1 MLFLCASKKDDVS
14 SRMTYSTAGSKM
26 VSSGRGKKMSILGGP
41 FLGQHCM
48 GCDTLCY
55 VYSLSMRSSMGL
67 APTMAM
73 VTFFWNLSDVGDRA
87 MMEPAFKRFD
97 VFQSIMTPAR
107 KVEKHILIPNPR

>member
-1 MLFLCASKKDDVS
+1 MLC
-14 SRMTYSTAGSKM
+14 
-26 VSSGRGKKMSILGGP
+26 IL
-41 FLGQHCM
+41 
-48 GCDTLCY
+48 TLDEK
-55 VYSLSMRSSMGL
+55 LHGL